1 MTAASGEG
9 ARVRAD
15 AHCLKEGHDDARP
28 AIAPGPLHPAPRG
41 PRFPAG
47 RGRPPLRWPARPPVS
62 AVPTPPAGSSR
73 RELGAFL
80 RSRRERLTPGDVGL
94 PQAPGRRTPGLRRAE
109 VAQLAG
115 ISVSWYTWLE
125 QGRVRT
131 SEQVLRALSRALRL
145 DAAET
150 AHVLSFVQDG
160 GPPADAPTWVSPN
173 LLSLVQ
179 AMTPHPAVVL
189 DPHWDLLAWNAG
201 YAALLTD
208 PARLHPKQRN
218 LLWLVFRWPPART
231 LLADWEHEARALLG
245 QFRSRAARR
254 PDDPRFAELTDELLS
269 DGDAARWYERRETAG
284 FQPSVRR
291 FRHPA
296 VGELRL
302 RYVKLAAVDEPGHHF
317 LAYLPDDRDSED
329 ALERLRSGD

>member
-1 MTAASGEG
+1 MT
-9 ARVRAD
+9 
-15 AHCLKEGHDDARP
+15 GHTPPD
-28 AIAPGPLHPAPRG
+28 
-41 PRFPAG
+41 RFPH
-47 RGRPPLRWPARPPVS
+47 
-62 AVPTPPAGSSR
+62 

-80 RSRRERLTPGDVGL
+80 RSRRERLRPGAVGL
-94 PQAPGRRTPGLRRAE
+94 PDAPGRRTPGLRRAE
-109 VAQLAG
+109 VADLAG

-131 SEQVLRALSRALRL
+131 SEQVLRAVARALRL

-150 AHVLSFVQDG
+150 AHVLSFVAESR
-160 GPPADAPTWVSPN
+160 PPADAPTWVSRN
-173 LLSLVQ
+173 LLSLVE
-179 AMTPHPAVVL
+179 AMAPHPAVVL
-189 DPHWDLLAWNAG
+189 DPHWDLLAWNDG

-231 LLADWEHEARALLG
+231 LLADWEGEARALLG

-254 PDDPRFAELTDELLS
+254 PHDPRFAELVEELLS
-269 DGDAARWYERRETAG
+269 DGDAARWYGRRETAG

-291 FRHPA
+291 FRHPV
-296 VGELRL
+296 VGDLRL

-317 LAYLPDDRDSED
+317 LAYLPDDRDSEE
-329 ALERLRSGD
+329 ALRRLRGRG

>member
-1 MTAASGEG
+1 MSAARTSPG
-9 ARVRAD
+9 A
-15 AHCLKEGHDDARP
+15 
-28 AIAPGPLHPAPRG
+28 
-41 PRFPAG
+41 FPH
-47 RGRPPLRWPARPPVS
+47 
-62 AVPTPPAGSSR
+62 

-80 RSRRERLTPGDVGL
+80 RSRRERLAPGEAGL
-94 PQAPGRRTPGLRRAE
+94 PDGPGRRTPGLRRAE
-109 VAQLAG
+109 VAELAG

-131 SEQVLRALSRALRL
+131 SEQVLRAVARVLRL

-150 AHVLSFVQDG
+150 AHVLSFVEENRQ
-160 GPPADAPTWVSPN
+160 PADAPTWVSRN

-179 AMTPHPAVVL
+179 AMTPNPAVVL

-218 LLWLVFRWPPART
+218 LLWLVFRWPLART
-231 LLADWEHEARALLG
+231 LLAEWEDEARALLG

-254 PDDPRFAELTDELLS
+254 PHDPRFAELVEELLA
-269 DGDAARWYERRETAG
+269 DADAARWYERRETAG

-317 LAYLPDDRDSED
+317 LAYLPDDRVSED
-329 ALERLRSGD
+329 ALRRLRGRE

>member
-1 MTAASGEG
+1 MFVKSQPPCAGRLFRKRSRTTAARLTYRT
-9 ARVRAD
+9 APQRQR
-15 AHCLKEGHDDARP
+15 ARP
-28 AIAPGPLHPAPRG
+28 TAAATVRG
-41 PRFPAG
+41 
-47 RGRPPLRWPARPPVS
+47 
-62 AVPTPPAGSSR
+62 T
-73 RELGAFL
+73 
-80 RSRRERLTPGDVGL
+80 
-94 PQAPGRRTPGLRRAE
+94 
-109 VAQLAG
+109 
-115 ISVSWYTWLE
+115 
-125 QGRVRT
+125 VR
-131 SEQVLRALSRALRL
+131 
-145 DAAET
+145 
-150 AHVLSFVQDG
+150 
-160 GPPADAPTWVSPN
+160 
-173 LLSLVQ
+173 
-179 AMTPHPAVVL
+179 L

-231 LLADWEHEARALLG
+231 LLADWEQDARALLG

-254 PDDPRFAELTDELLS
+254 PNDPRFAELIGELRS

-291 FRHPA
+291 FRHPV

-329 ALERLRSGD
+329 ALRRLQTGG

>member
-1 MTAASGEG
+1 
-9 ARVRAD
+9 
-15 AHCLKEGHDDARP
+15 
-28 AIAPGPLHPAPRG
+28 
-41 PRFPAG
+41 
-47 RGRPPLRWPARPPVS
+47 
-62 AVPTPPAGSSR
+62 
-73 RELGAFL
+73 
-80 RSRRERLTPGDVGL
+80 VGL
-94 PQAPGRRTPGLRRAE
+94 PEAPGRRTPGLRRAE
-109 VAQLAG
+109 VAELAG

-131 SEQVLRALSRALRL
+131 SEQVLRAVSRALRL
-145 DAAET
+145 DTAET
-150 AHVLSFVQDG
+150 AHVLSFVEESRS
-160 GPPADAPTWVSPN
+160 PVDAPTWVSRN

-208 PARLHPKQRN
+208 PARLPPKQRN

-254 PDDPRFAELTDELLS
+254 PNDPRFVELVGELLS
-269 DGDAARWYERRETAG
+269 DGEAARWYQRRETAG

-302 RYVKLAAVDEPGHHF
+302 RYVKLAAVEEPGHHF

-329 ALERLRSGD
+329 ALRRLQTSE

>member
-1 MTAASGEG
+1 MSS
-9 ARVRAD
+9 AR
-15 AHCLKEGHDDARP
+15 
-28 AIAPGPLHPAPRG
+28 
-41 PRFPAG
+41 
-47 RGRPPLRWPARPPVS
+47 
-62 AVPTPPAGSSR
+62 TPPGAFPH

-80 RSRRERLTPGDVGL
+80 RSRRERLTPAEVGL
-94 PQAPGRRTPGLRRAE
+94 PDGPGRRTPGLRRAE
-109 VAQLAG
+109 VAELAG
-115 ISVSWYTWLE
+115 ISMSWYTWLE

-131 SEQVLRALSRALRL
+131 SEQVLRAVARVLRL
-145 DAAET
+145 EAAET
-150 AHVLSFVQDG
+150 AHVLSFVEENRQ
-160 GPPADAPTWVSPN
+160 PADPPTWVSPN

-179 AMTPHPAVVL
+179 AMAPHPAVVL
-189 DPHWDLLAWNAG
+189 DPRWDLLAWNTA

-231 LLADWEHEARALLG
+231 LLADWEDEARALLG

-254 PDDPRFAELTDELLS
+254 PHDPRFAELVEELLS
-269 DGDAARWYERRETAG
+269 DSDAARWYERRETAG

-291 FRHPA
+291 FSHPD

-317 LAYLPDDRDSED
+317 LAYLPDDRASED
-329 ALERLRSGD
+329 ALWRLKGNE

>member
-1 MTAASGEG
+1 MSTA
-9 ARVRAD
+9 RT
-15 AHCLKEGHDDARP
+15 
-28 AIAPGPLHPAPRG
+28 
-41 PRFPAG
+41 PAG
-47 RGRPPLRWPARPPVS
+47 AFPH
-62 AVPTPPAGSSR
+62 

-80 RSRRERLTPGDVGL
+80 RSRRERLTPA
-94 PQAPGRRTPGLRRAE
+94 QAGVPDGPGRRTPGLRRAE
-109 VAQLAG
+109 VAELAG

-131 SEQVLRALSRALRL
+131 SEQVLRAVARVLRL

-150 AHVLSFVQDG
+150 AHVLSFVEENRQ
-160 GPPADAPTWVSPN
+160 PADAPTWVSRN

-179 AMTPHPAVVL
+179 AMAPHPAVVL

-208 PARLHPKQRN
+208 PARLRPKQRN

-231 LLADWEHEARALLG
+231 LLADWEDEARALLG
-245 QFRSRAARR
+245 QFRTRAARR
-254 PDDPRFAELTDELLS
+254 PLDPRFAELVDELLS
-269 DGDAARWYERRETAG
+269 DADAARWYERRETAG

-291 FRHPA
+291 FRHPD

-329 ALERLRSGD
+329 ALRRLQGSG

>member
-1 MTAASGEG
+1 M
-9 ARVRAD
+9 
-15 AHCLKEGHDDARP
+15 
-28 AIAPGPLHPAPRG
+28 
-41 PRFPAG
+41 
-47 RGRPPLRWPARPPVS
+47 
-62 AVPTPPAGSSR
+62 
-73 RELGAFL
+73 
-80 RSRRERLTPGDVGL
+80 GL
-94 PQAPGRRTPGLRRAE
+94 PDLPGRRTPGLRRPE
-109 VAQLAG
+109 VAELAG

-131 SEQVLRALSRALRL
+131 SEQVLRAVSRVLRL

-150 AHVLSFVQDG
+150 AHVLSFAEESR
-160 GPPADAPTWVSPN
+160 PAADAPTWVSPN
-173 LLSLVQ
+173 LHTLVQ

-231 LLADWEHEARALLG
+231 LLPDWEQEARALLG

-254 PDDPRFAELTDELLS
+254 PKDPRFAELVTELLA
-269 DGDAARWYERRETAG
+269 DGDAARWYERRETTG
-284 FQPSVRR
+284 FEPSVRR

-317 LAYLPDDRDSED
+317 LSYLPDDRDSED
-329 ALERLRSGD
+329 ALRRLWENA

>member
-1 MTAASGEG
+1 MT
-9 ARVRAD
+9 
-15 AHCLKEGHDDARP
+15 
-28 AIAPGPLHPAPRG
+28 
-41 PRFPAG
+41 
-47 RGRPPLRWPARPPVS
+47 RGRPGTATAGAS
-62 AVPTPPAGSSR
+62 ATGVRELPR

-94 PQAPGRRTPGLRRAE
+94 PDGPGRRTPGLRRAE
-109 VAQLAG
+109 VAELAG

-131 SEQVLRALSRALRL
+131 SEQVLRAVARALRL
-145 DAAET
+145 DGAET
-150 AHVLSFVQDG
+150 AHVLSFVADD
-160 GPPADAPTWVSPN
+160 PPSDAPTWVSPN
-173 LLSLVQ
+173 LLSLVR

-231 LLADWEHEARALLG
+231 LLADWEQDARALLG

-254 PDDPRFAELTDELLS
+254 PRDARFAELVEELRY
-269 DGDAARWYERRETAG
+269 DADAARWYDHRETAA
-284 FQPSVRR
+284 FHPSVRR
-291 FRHPA
+291 FRHPTA
-296 VGELRL
+296 GELRL

-317 LAYLPDDRDSED
+317 LAYLPDDRATDE
-329 ALERLRSGD
+329 ALRRLQSG

>member
-1 MTAASGEG
+1 MSTA
-9 ARVRAD
+9 
-15 AHCLKEGHDDARP
+15 
-28 AIAPGPLHPAPRG
+28 
-41 PRFPAG
+41 
-47 RGRPPLRWPARPPVS
+47 
-62 AVPTPPAGSSR
+62 PTPPGESPR

-80 RSRRERLTPGDVGL
+80 RSRRERLTPMDVGL
-94 PQAPGRRTPGLRRAE
+94 PDAPGRRTPGLRRAE
-109 VAQLAG
+109 VAELAG

-131 SEQVLRALSRALRL
+131 SAQVLRAVSRVLRL

-150 AHVLSFVQDG
+150 AHVLAFVEES
-160 GPPADAPTWVSPN
+160 GPPADAPTWVSRN
-173 LLSLVQ
+173 LLTLVQ

-231 LLADWEHEARALLG
+231 LLADWEQDARALLG

-254 PDDPRFAELTDELLS
+254 PNDPRFAELIGELRS

-291 FRHPA
+291 FRHPV

-317 LAYLPDDRDSED
+317 LAYLPDDRNSED
-329 ALERLRSGD
+329 ALRRLQTGG

>member
-1 MTAASGEG
+1 MSALSTPSGES
-9 ARVRAD
+9 
-15 AHCLKEGHDDARP
+15 P
-28 AIAPGPLHPAPRG
+28 
-41 PRFPAG
+41 
-47 RGRPPLRWPARPPVS
+47 
-62 AVPTPPAGSSR
+62 R

-80 RSRRERLTPGDVGL
+80 RSRRERLKPNDVGL
-94 PQAPGRRTPGLRRAE
+94 PEAPGRRTPGLRRAE
-109 VAQLAG
+109 VAELAG

-131 SEQVLRALSRALRL
+131 SEQVLRAVSRVLRL

-150 AHVLSFVQDG
+150 AHVMSFVEEG
-160 GPPADAPTWVSPN
+160 RPPADAPTWVSRN

-179 AMTPHPAVVL
+179 AIAPHPAVVL

-231 LLADWEHEARALLG
+231 LLADWEQEARALLG

-254 PDDPRFAELTDELLS
+254 PDDPRFAELIGELLS

-284 FQPSVRR
+284 FEPSVRR

-302 RYVKLAAVDEPGHHF
+302 RYVKLAAVDEPGHHL
-317 LAYLPDDRDSED
+317 LAYLPDDQDSGD
-329 ALERLRSGD
+329 ALRRLQASE